1 MIIQPNQNPL
11 QQALFKA
18 AKAGNIALMREL
30 IDAGANPYAHD
41 ELQRSALSYLM
52 EQNFD
57 ALKDLL
63 IELDRK
69 TLIISGKGGMKY
81 E

>member
-1 MIIQPNQNPL
+1 MTIQSNQNPL

-18 AKAGNIALMREL
+18 AKAGNIVLMREL
-30 IDAGANPYAHD
+30 IDAGANPYVHD

-69 TLIISGKGGMKY
+69 L
-81 E
+81 

>member
-1 MIIQPNQNPL
+1 
-11 QQALFKA
+11 
-18 AKAGNIALMREL
+18 MREL

-41 ELQRSALSYLM
+41 ELQRCALSYLM

-57 ALKDLL
+57 ALKELL

-69 TLIISGKGGMKY
+69 TLIISGKGDIRY

>member
-1 MIIQPNQNPL
+1 MKIQSNQSPL
-11 QQALFKA
+11 QQALLKA

-30 IDAGANPYAHD
+30 IDAGANPYAND

-69 TLIISGKGGMKY
+69 TLTISGKGDIRY